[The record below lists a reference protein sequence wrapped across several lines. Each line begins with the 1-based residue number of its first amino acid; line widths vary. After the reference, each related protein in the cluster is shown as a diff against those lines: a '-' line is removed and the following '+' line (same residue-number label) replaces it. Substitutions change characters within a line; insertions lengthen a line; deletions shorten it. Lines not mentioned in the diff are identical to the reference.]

1 MSVCKS
7 LISCCSCFVGV
18 FLLAYVSQ
26 CLPVSLF
33 STELYSNHPFNFS
46 TVGIFFLIKAKIKQV
61 EKEPAPVEVVAMWN
75 SIMWNRCSSGLV
87 SVVRVKNPITGWD
100 RNNQNTSYQS
110 HSSFSFPL
118 TPTHYSLP
126 HSFIHLSEV
135 FQVVAFYL
143 SSAPL
148 PSFISID
155 ILISGLISNLFKTYT
170 LLFFSPRSFAPFF
183 TSSLLKLISSSLP
196 CLYLCLYFFLI
207 FILYTSRQLHELFP
221 LQDFCKCYLKLIYL
235 NFNLEHQTIAR
246 NRNLWIIYISLSSHS
261 LYFLYQ
267 YKPTLPFILSS
278 TDVL

>member
-1 MSVCKS
+1 M
-7 LISCCSCFVGV
+7 
-18 FLLAYVSQ
+18 SQ

-46 TVGIFFLIKAKIKQV
+46 TGGIFFLIKAKIKQV

-75 SIMWNRCSSGLV
+75 PIMWNRCSSGLV
-87 SVVRVKNPITGWD
+87 SVVRLKNPITGWD

-126 HSFIHLSEV
+126 HSSIHLSEV

-155 ILISGLISNLFKTYT
+155 ILISGLLSNLFKTYPS
-170 LLFFSPRSFAPFF
+170 LFFSQVLCTLFHFVI
-183 TSSLLKLISSSLP
+183 TKLISSSVFT
-196 CLYLCLYFFLI
+196 YV
-207 FILYTSRQLHELFP
+207 FI
-221 LQDFCKCYLKLIYL
+221 
-235 NFNLEHQTIAR
+235 
-246 NRNLWIIYISLSSHS
+246 
-261 LYFLYQ
+261 YFLYLFYIHQ
-267 YKPTLPFILSS
+267 GNYMNYFLCKISASAT
-278 TDVL
+278 